1 MNTDSIYNI
10 NKMKNLKLVIL
21 FAALFI
27 PLTAFSQVIDLKS
40 AIDISMER
48 NDKIKQYKEKIKQK
62 ESDNNE
68 AMGNFLPTIN
78 LTASFNHLNDNMN
91 IDLDPIR
98 QAMIKLQAGNQVE
111 FKNIYTVM
119 NGGQPLTSQQ
129 RAQYFSAYSNALSSA
144 IPPFV
149 EQFKKQDNWYT
160 TLTGAQPLYMGGK
173 VIAAKKYANLEKV
186 YSEIEL
192 EKIKNETTSEVI
204 NNYLNVV
211 LVKNVIKTRKDV
223 LDGMNRHRSD
233 AKRLYE
239 EGLIAKHQYLRSE
252 VAVADAERNLFDEE
266 NRLQLAL
273 IALKNAIGCR
283 ENEMIDINDS
293 LVFREIKDSLRTI
306 KEYAYENQPVLKMIN
321 VKKDETVQKYNIER
335 SEFLPKIMLFGKYEI
350 IDSYLS
356 QLEPRWTVGIQ
367 GSINLFNGFK
377 NYHRLQSSKYLK
389 SEVEFLYSDTKSKI
403 TLLLDKNY
411 KDMQNYRNRY
421 FKLDANIQLADENL
435 RLTSARFQTGLG
447 TSLDVI
453 DAELA
458 LEKNLVERQVS
469 ICEYYKAVNEL
480 FLASGN
486 PKKYLEIWNNKEN

>member
-1 MNTDSIYNI
+1 MNNDSIYNI
-10 NKMKNLKLVIL
+10 NKMKNIKLIIL
-21 FAALFI
+21 FTIILT
-27 PLTAFSQVIDLKS
+27 PLIVNSQVIDLKS

-62 ESDNNE
+62 ESDDKE
-68 AMGNFLPTIN
+68 ALGNFLPTIN

-129 RAQYFSAYSNALSSA
+129 RAQYYSAYSNALSSA

-403 TLLLDKNY
+403 TLLIDKNY

-458 LEKNLVERQVS
+458 LEKNLVESQVS

-486 PKKYLEIWNNKEN
+486 PKKYLEIWNIKEN

>member
-1 MNTDSIYNI
+1 MNTDSSYNYI
-10 NKMKNLKLVIL
+10 NMKKLILIIGVVIFFGSL
-21 FAALFI
+21 SG
-27 PLTAFSQVIDLKS
+27 FSQVLDLKS
-40 AIDISMER
+40 AIDISLER
-48 NDKIKQYKEKIKQK
+48 NNKIKQYEEKIRQK
-62 ESDNNE
+62 ESEDKE
-68 AMGNFLPTIN
+68 ATGNFLPTIN

-119 NGGQPLTSQQ
+119 NGGQPLTAQQ
-129 RAQYFSAYSNALSSA
+129 RAQYFSAYSTALNSA

-160 TLTGAQPLYMGGK
+160 TLVGAQPLYLGGK
-173 VIAAKKYANLEKV
+173 VIAAKKYAKLEKQF
-186 YSEIEL
+186 SEIEL
-192 EKIKNETTSEVI
+192 QKIKNETTSEVI

-211 LVKNVIKTRKDV
+211 LVKNVIKTRKEV
-223 LDGMNRHRSD
+223 LDGMNRHRND
-233 AKRLYE
+233 AKRLFD

-273 IALKNAIGCR
+273 IALKNSMGVK
-283 ENEMIDINDS
+283 ENEFVD
-293 LVFREIKDSLRTI
+293 VKDSLIFRNVKDSSI
-306 KEYAYENQPVLKMIN
+306 VYKEYAYENQPLLKMIS
-321 VKKDETVQKYNIER
+321 VKKDETEQKYKIER

-356 QLEPRWTVGIQ
+356 QLEPRWTIGIQ

-377 NYHRLQSSKYLK
+377 NYHRIQSTKYLK
-389 SEVEFLYSDTKSKI
+389 SEIDFMYADTKSKI
-403 TLLLDKNY
+403 NLWIDKSY
-411 KDMQNYRNRY
+411 KDMTNYRNRY
-421 FKLDANIQLADENL
+421 FKLEANINLADENL
-435 RLTSARFQTGLG
+435 RLTSSRFQTGLG

-453 DAELA
+453 DAQLA

-469 ICEYYKAVNEL
+469 ICEYYKALNDL
-480 FLASGN
+480 YLASGN
-486 PKKYLEIWNNKEN
+486 PLKYLEIWNNKDK

>member
-1 MNTDSIYNI
+1 
-10 NKMKNLKLVIL
+10 MKKTAGIL
-21 FAALFI
+21 LIIFFFNPVFI
-27 PLTAFSQVIDLKS
+27 GSQVLDLKT
-40 AIDISMER
+40 AINVSMEK
-48 NDKIKQYKEKIKQK
+48 NDKIKQYKEKINQK
-62 ESDNNE
+62 DEDNKE
-68 AMGNFLPTIN
+68 AMGNFLPAIN

-91 IDLDPIR
+91 IDLDQIR
-98 QAMIKLQAGNQVE
+98 QAMVKLQAGNQVE
-111 FKNIYTVM
+111 FKNIYTII

-129 RAQYFSAYSNALSSA
+129 RAQYFSAYSNALYSA

-192 EKIKNETTSEVI
+192 EKIKNVITSEVI

-211 LVKNVIKTRKDV
+211 LVKNVIKTREDV
-223 LDGMNRHRSD
+223 LEGMKRHRSD
-233 AKRLYE
+233 AKRLYD

-252 VAVADAERNLFDEE
+252 VAVADAERILFDEE

-273 IALKNAIGCR
+273 IALKNTIGYK
-283 ENEMIDINDS
+283 ENEIVEINDS
-293 LVFREIKDSLRTI
+293 LVYRSIDDSLKAI
-306 KEYAYENQPVLKMIN
+306 KEYAYENQPVLKLIKI
-321 VKKDETVQKYNIER
+321 KKDETVQKYKIER
-335 SEFLPKIMLFGKYEI
+335 SEFLPKIMLYGKYEL

-377 NYHRLQSSKYLK
+377 NYHRIQSTKYLQS
-389 SEVEFLYSDTKSKI
+389 EVDYLYSDTKSKI
-403 TLLLDKNY
+403 SLLVEKNF
-411 KDMQNYRNRY
+411 KDMQNYKNRY
-421 FKLDANIQLADENL
+421 FKLNVNIQLADENL

-453 DAELA
+453 DAELS

-469 ICEYYKAVNEL
+469 ICEYYKAINEL
-480 FLASGN
+480 YLASGN
-486 PKKYLEIWNNKEN
+486 PKKYLEIWNNKEYLK

>member
-10 NKMKNLKLVIL
+10 NFMKKTVLL
-21 FAALFI
+21 FLLLLFVV
-27 PLTAFSQVIDLKS
+27 PLCLHSQVLDLS
-40 AIDISMER
+40 TAVSVSLER

-62 ESDNNE
+62 ESDNSE
-68 AMGNFLPTIN
+68 ATGNFLPAIN

-119 NGGQPLTSQQ
+119 NGGQPLTAQQ
-129 RAQYFSAYSNALSSA
+129 RALYFNSYSNALSSA

-160 TLTGAQPLYMGGK
+160 TLTGTQPLFLGGK

-192 EKIKNETTSEVI
+192 EKIKNETASEVI

-223 LDGMNRHRSD
+223 LEGMNRHRND
-233 AKRLYE
+233 AKRLYD

-266 NRLQLAL
+266 NRLRLAV
-273 IALKNAIGCR
+273 IALKYSIGYK
-283 ENEMIDINDS
+283 ENEVIEINDT
-293 LVFREIKDSLRTI
+293 LAFRDVNESVTSF
-306 KEYAYENQPVLKMIN
+306 KEYASLNQPVLKMIN
-321 VKKDETVQKYNIER
+321 VKKDETVQKYKIER
-335 SEFLPKIMLFGKYEI
+335 SEFLPKIVLYGKYEI

-377 NYHRLQSSKYLK
+377 NYHKLQSAKYLQ
-389 SEVEFLYSDTKSKI
+389 SEVDYLYSDTKNKI
-403 TLLLDKNY
+403 NLLIEKNFR
-411 KDMQNYRNRY
+411 DMQNNKNRY
-421 FKLDANIQLADENL
+421 FKLDANIKLADENF

-453 DAELA
+453 DAELT
-458 LEKNLVERQVS
+458 LEKNLIERQVS
-469 ICEYYKAVNEL
+469 LCDYYKALNEL
-480 FLASGN
+480 CLASGN
-486 PKKYLEIWNNKEN
+486 PKKYLEIWNNKEK